1 MNRERIVYL
10 YQSYLDNTS
19 APDELQELE
28 SVLNNPEHEEILKEI
43 VDKSYFNISKE
54 QIRDMSDSPAR
65 EKSFSYIVA
74 QVQNKKPVKLWPRIA
89 VAASVLLMLSI
100 GGYFLVLQKQPSNQI
115 AQNEIH
121 DIAPG
126 SNKAVLTLANGKTI
140 ILTGA
145 RNGKLA
151 VQGYAAI
158 NKTAD
163 EKVVYKADQ
172 VSPAS
177 ETATKEVV
185 YNTLTTPRG
194 GQYHLVLAD
203 GTNVWLD
210 AASSITY
217 PVAFIGKD
225 RQVNITGQV
234 YFEVAHNA
242 AKPFRV
248 TTKNQTIEVLGT
260 HFNVNAYPDEP
271 NTKTTLFEGSIKLT
285 SNTGQAIL
293 KPGQQA
299 QINHGR
305 INIVNDANMDE
316 AIAWHK
322 GLFEFHD
329 ADIQTVMR
337 QLSRWYNVDVSYEG
351 KITDRHF
358 SGKLYRNVTALTVAD
373 ILSYKKIHFRI
384 EGKQI
389 IVEQ

>member
-19 APDELQELE
+19 TPDELQELE

-54 QIRDMSDSPAR
+54 QIHDMSDSPAR
-65 EKSFSYIVA
+65 EKSFSHIVT
-74 QVQNKKPVKLWPRIA
+74 QVQNKKPLKLWPRITA
-89 VAASVLLMLSI
+89 AASVLLMLSI
-100 GGYFLVLQKQPSNQI
+100 GGYFLLHKKQPSGQI
-115 AQNEIH
+115 AQNQIH

-126 SNKAVLTLANGKTI
+126 SNKAVLTLANGKVIT
-140 ILTGA
+140 LTGA
-145 RNGKLA
+145 RNGNLA
-151 VQGYAAI
+151 VQGYTAI

-163 EKVVYKADQ
+163 GKVMYNADQ
-172 VSPAS
+172 ASPAS
-177 ETATKEVV
+177 EKVANEVV

-225 RQVNITGQV
+225 RPVETTGQV

-242 AKPFRV
+242 AKPFKV
-248 TTKNQTIEVLGT
+248 TANGQTVEVLGT
-260 HFNVNAYPDEP
+260 HFNINAYPDEP
-271 NTKTTLFEGSIKLT
+271 AIKTTLFEGSIKLT
-285 SNTGQAIL
+285 SSTGHAIL

-299 QINHGR
+299 QINQGR

-337 QLSRWYNVDVSYEG
+337 QLSRWYNVDISYEG

-389 IVEQ
+389 VVEQ